1 LGAIETKRGVGLFG
15 FGGELESARW
25 MSSVID
31 DTRGLFCVCFSP
43 GPLPLPLPLP
53 RRGRRQRNKL
63 RVAI

>member
-1 LGAIETKRGVGLFG
+1 LEAIETKRGVGLFG

-43 GPLPLPLPLP
+43 GPLPLPLP